1 MGSLQAGSITTDSIP
16 LTWVLGF
23 DGREDIDTVNV
34 SYVAVGNNDGSSEG
48 LVSLVGLATS
58 HTLAGLQPLT
68 NYSITVIAIN
78 EVGPSPDMTI
88 TVETLPLGKQGNTYI
103 VSHDS

>member
-1 MGSLQAGSITTDSIP
+1 MSSLQAGSITTDSIP

-23 DGREDIDTVNV
+23 DGRESIDTVNV

-48 LVSLVGLATS
+48 VVSLEAPATS

-68 NYSITVIAIN
+68 SYRITVIAIN
-78 EVGPSPDMTI
+78 DVGPSPDMTI

>member
-1 MGSLQAGSITTDSIP
+1 MGTLQAGSITTVSIP

-34 SYVAVGNNDGSSEG
+34 SYVAVSNNDSPSEG
-48 LVSLVGLATS
+48 VVSLAELATS
-58 HTLAGLQPLT
+58 HTLTGLQPLT

-78 EVGPSPDMTI
+78 EVGPSPGMTI
-88 TVETLPLGKQGNTYI
+88 TVETLPLGK
-103 VSHDS
+103 